1 MIWSLHGRCVGE
13 ASQVA
18 DEATEEG
25 RSAAVVCARAA
36 EKEDVGYDAM
46 PVLADEGGTGSRFS
60 SSSGTTAHG
69 ILTSSQ
75 LVRQGEMIK

>member
-1 MIWSLHGRCVGE
+1 MIWSLHGRYVGE

-25 RSAAVVCARAA
+25 RSAAVVARAA

>member
-13 ASQVA
+13 ASRVA
-18 DEATEEG
+18 DEATEG

-36 EKEDVGYDAM
+36 DKEDVGYDAM
-46 PVLADEGGTGSRFS
+46 PVLADEGGMGSRFS